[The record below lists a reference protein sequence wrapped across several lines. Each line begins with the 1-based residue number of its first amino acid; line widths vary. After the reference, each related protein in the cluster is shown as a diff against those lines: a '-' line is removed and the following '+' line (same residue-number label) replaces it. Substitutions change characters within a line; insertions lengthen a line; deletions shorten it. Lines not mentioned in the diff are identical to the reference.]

1 MAFMRAPYN
10 NDGSGGA
17 EDAKGSVRAM
27 LTGFKVAKISELKA
41 KTEAPRPSERFSS
54 YKTLTY

>member
-1 MAFMRAPYN
+1 MRAPYN